1 MSVTAICKF
10 VASAALC
17 LTVFPVVL
25 IADDGA
31 ARPGPANP
39 FFAFDNGTGR
49 GRIPFDE
56 QAKMLKELGYDG
68 IGFSGAEQ
76 IPEMLKA
83 LDDQGLKMFSIYVGA
98 CVDPGKPPYDPGL
111 KTAIEQLKGRD
122 TLIWLSVTGEKPS
135 SDTADD
141 RAVATLREIA
151 DMAAA
156 SDLRVALYPHVN
168 FYVQRVE
175 DGLRL
180 VKKVDRKNLG
190 VSFNLCH
197 FLKLDDEKNLGKCL
211 LQAMPHLFIVSI
223 NGTDGGDTNKLSWNH
238 LIQTLDR
245 GSFDVGRVLKT
256 LKQLGYTGPVGLQ
269 CYNVPGDPRENLTRS
284 MSAWRKLTS
293 HVAAEQ

>member
-1 MSVTAICKF
+1 MLRVGTYAIAAVLSFITA
-10 VASAALC
+10 APAA
-17 LTVFPVVL
+17 
-25 IADDGA
+25 DGGA
-31 ARPGPANP
+31 TKQPLANP

-98 CVDPGKPPYDPGL
+98 CVDPGKPPYDPRL

-122 TLIWLSVTGEKPS
+122 TLVWLSVTGGKPS
-135 SDTADD
+135 SDANDD
-141 RAVATLREIA
+141 RAVAILREIA

-156 SDLRVALYPHVN
+156 SDLRVVLYPHVN

-197 FLKLDDEKNLGKCL
+197 FLKLDNEKNLGKCL
-211 LQAMPHLFIVSI
+211 LQAMPHLFMVSI
-223 NGTDGGDTNKLSWNH
+223 NGTDGGDTNKLSWNR
-238 LIQTLDR
+238 LIQTLER

-256 LKQLGYTGPVGLQ
+256 LKQSGYTGPVGLQ

-284 MSAWRKLTS
+284 MSAWRKLNARVT
-293 HVAAEQ
+293 AEQ